1 MGANNSSI
9 QFAFF
14 HVSPK
19 ANRAGIEAKGLMPH
33 NRHEGVQDDVP
44 AGVYLSLG
52 KPDADYGD
60 DVYQIHP
67 HEKFDPIPDPMDSY
81 PSHYVPTAIAP
92 SNISRVGHVAP
103 NGRVHWHKEEDCPQ
117 QKTQKETK

>member
-1 MGANNSSI
+1 MTRNNADFQAGSNR

-14 HVSPK
+14 HVSPRE
-19 ANRAGIEAKGLMPH
+19 NRQSIKRSGLLPN
-33 NRHEGVQDDVP
+33 NRHEGVQDVP

-67 HEKFDPIPDPMDSY
+67 PAGFDPLPDPMDDY
-81 PSHYVPTAIAP
+81 PAHYVPHAIA
-92 SNISRVGHVAP
+92 SNNISRVGHVAS
-103 NGRVHWHKEEDCPQ
+103 NGKIHWHPEEQCND
-117 QKTQKETK
+117 

>member
-1 MGANNSSI
+1 MTRNNLGR

-19 ANRAGIEAKGLMPH
+19 SNRQGIESKGLLPN
-33 NRHEGVQDDVP
+33 NRHEGVQDVP

-52 KPDADYGD
+52 KPGTDYGD

-67 HEKFDPIPDPMDSY
+67 HEGFDPIPDPMDSY
-81 PSHYVPTAIAP
+81 PAHYAPNAIAP
-92 SNISRVGHVAP
+92 NNISRVGHIAP
-103 NGRVHWHKEEDCPQ
+103 NGRLHWHKEEDCSNG
-117 QKTQKETK
+117 